1 MEKQEFDV
9 LNVKC
14 GGCVSN
20 IQKGLSE
27 LSGVSDVQVT
37 IEGGH
42 VVVEGQALDRV
53 EIGKKL
59 ASLGYP
65 ER

>member
-1 MEKQEFDV
+1 MDKQEFNV
-9 LNVKC
+9 NNVKC

-20 IQKGLSE
+20 IQKGLADIR
-27 LSGVSDVQVT
+27 GVKNVQVT

-42 VVVEGQALDRV
+42 VVVEGQDLDRV
-53 EIGKKL
+53 EIGQKL